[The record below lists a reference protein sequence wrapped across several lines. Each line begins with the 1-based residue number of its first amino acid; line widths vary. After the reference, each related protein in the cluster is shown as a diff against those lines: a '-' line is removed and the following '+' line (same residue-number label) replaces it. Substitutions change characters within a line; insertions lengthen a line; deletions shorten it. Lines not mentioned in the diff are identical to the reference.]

1 MCTLYD
7 RLNARGRIGESGGAD
22 IYLSFAWA
30 VVAGGRMIFLSGA
43 VTMTMTAAV
52 AFAQENKGRFVEELK
67 ALLRIPSISTDP
79 ERVGDVRRAAEFVAA
94 ELKRIGMENVR
105 LIETTTP
112 EEVIVDAAGQARMVR
127 ERKGHPLVYAD
138 WLQAGSAKATVLCYG
153 HYDVQPAEPLDEWKS
168 PPFEPTERDGNIY
181 ARGAVDD
188 KGQMWMHVKALESL
202 MVAGGGTLPVNVR
215 VIVEGEEEVGG
226 EGIAAF
232 VREHG
237 EELKADV
244 ALVSDTEMFVAE
256 LPTLCVGL
264 RGMIYTE
271 IEARGARTDLHS
283 GMYGGAAPNPFVAL
297 AQVIAKL
304 KDEDGKILIP
314 GFYDKVQKPSA
325 DELKAW
331 KALPF
336 DEEHYRETE
345 VGSVALTGEP
355 GLSVLERT
363 WARPTLD
370 VHGMPGGF
378 IGAGAKTV
386 IPAKAVAKVSMRLVP
401 DMTPAESFAKYKAY
415 VESITPKGVVLDVRL
430 IHAGDPIVVSTDNS
444 YVKAA
449 TEAMHAVFGKETVF
463 VRGGGSIPIV
473 GDFVR
478 ELKIPTVMMGFGLPD
493 DNLHA
498 PNEKFHLANF
508 YRGIESIVRFLSG
521 VGA

>member
-1 MCTLYD
+1 
-7 RLNARGRIGESGGAD
+7 
-22 IYLSFAWA
+22 
-30 VVAGGRMIFLSGA
+30 
-43 VTMTMTAAV
+43 
-52 AFAQENKGRFVEELK
+52 LK

-79 ERVGDVRRAAEFVAA
+79 ERVEDVRRAAEFCAA

-105 LIETTTP
+105 LIETTT
-112 EEVIVDAAGQARMVR
+112 AT
-127 ERKGHPLVYAD
+127 RKGHPLVIAE
-138 WLQAGSAKATVLCYG
+138 WFKAGGKPVVLMYG
-153 HYDVQPAEPLDEWKS
+153 HYDVQPAEPLEEWKS
-168 PPFEPTERDGNIY
+168 PPFEPEERDGNIY

-202 MVAGGGTLPVNVR
+202 LKSDGGLPVNVR
-215 VIVEGEEEVGG
+215 VVLEGEEEVGG

-237 EELKADV
+237 DQLKADV
-244 ALVSDTEMFVAE
+244 ALVSDTEMFAPE

-271 IEARGARTDLHS
+271 LEVRGAKTDLHS

-297 AQVIAKL
+297 AQIIAKL
-304 KDEDGKILIP
+304 KDEDGTIAIP
-314 GFYDKVQKPSA
+314 RFYEGIEEPTA
-325 DELKAW
+325 DELAAW
-331 KALPF
+331 RSLPF

-345 VGSVALTGEP
+345 VGSTELTGEP
-355 GLSVLERT
+355 AYSVLERT
-363 WARPTLD
+363 WSRPTMD

-386 IPAKAVAKVSMRLVP
+386 IPAKAVAKISFRLVP
-401 DMTPAESFAKYKAY
+401 GMKPELTFARYEAF
-415 VESITPKGVVLDVRL
+415 VESIVPKGVTAEVRM
-430 IHAGDPIVVSTDNS
+430 IHSGEPIVVSTDNE
-444 YVKAA
+444 YVRAA
-449 TEAMHAVFGKETVF
+449 TAAMSEVFGKETVF

-478 ELKIPTVMMGFGLPD
+478 ELKTPTVMMGFGLPD

-508 YRGIESIVRFLSG
+508 HRGIASIMHFLIN
-521 VGA
+521 VGKGK